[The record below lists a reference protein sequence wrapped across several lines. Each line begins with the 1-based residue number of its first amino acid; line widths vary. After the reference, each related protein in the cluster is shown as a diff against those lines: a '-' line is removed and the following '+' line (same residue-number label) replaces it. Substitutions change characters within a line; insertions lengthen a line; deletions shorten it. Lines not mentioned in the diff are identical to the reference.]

1 MDIISLGKANKTIKE
16 IQDLNKNIIGEEAES
31 RFTSIDARIDWLEQ
45 QTAKLKA
52 KSSKD
57 VDLSKGVF
65 EDTVITD
72 GKLQLKPVN
81 EESYVS
87 GGVWESEVI
96 DLGDG
101 WLKTTEIQ
109 VK

>member
-1 MDIISLGKANKTIKE
+1 MDIISLGKANKTIKD
-16 IQDLNKNIIGEEAES
+16 IQDLSQNIIGEKAES
-31 RFTSIDARIDWLEQ
+31 RFISLDARIDWLEQ

-57 VDLSKGVF
+57 VDLTKGVF
-65 EDTVITD
+65 EDTVVTD
-72 GKLQLKPVN
+72 GKLQLKSVN
-81 EESYVS
+81 EESYIS
-87 GGVWESEVI
+87 EGMWESEVI

>member
-16 IQDLNKNIIGEEAES
+16 IQDLNQNIIGGKAES
-31 RFTSIDARIDWLEQ
+31 RFTSIDARLDWLEQ

-57 VDLSKGVF
+57 VDLTKGVF
-65 EDTVITD
+65 EDTVVSD
-72 GKLQLKPVN
+72 GRLQLKPVN
-81 EESYVS
+81 EESYVPE
-87 GGVWESEVI
+87 GLWESEVI

-101 WLKTTEIQ
+101 WLETTEIQ
-109 VK
+109 LK